1 MASTQSG
8 GAWMAAQGTHSAQ
21 SGAMADEP
29 TSSGWLPPRAPGAQP
44 APRFEPAPPEPEAPA
59 ATAARPP
66 APTTDRPTFVRTGS
80 GQSNGLAL
88 TSLIL
93 GIVGIALLVVT
104 LGFAFV
110 FTLPCSIG
118 AWICAAQARARIA
131 VGEASTGRGQAQAGY
146 ILGVLGVVL
155 GVIAMVG
162 WIVAIASGLD
172 LDELRQEIE
181 RQSNPDSVQAVLTF
195 LRR

>member
-1 MASTQSG
+1 
-8 GAWMAAQGTHSAQ
+8 
-21 SGAMADEP
+21 MADEP

-44 APRFEPAPPEPEAPA
+44 APRFEPAPPEPERVQPA
-59 ATAARPP
+59 APPAAPTGDRPVFVKTAA
-66 APTTDRPTFVRTGS
+66 T

-93 GIVGIALLVVT
+93 GIIGVALLVVS
-104 LGFAFV
+104 LGLAFI

-131 VGEASTGRGQAQAGY
+131 VGEATTGRGQAQAGY

-155 GVIAMVG
+155 GVMAMVG

-172 LDELRQEIE
+172 LDELRQELE
-181 RQSNPDSVQAVLTF
+181 RQSNPDSVQAVLTL

>member
-1 MASTQSG
+1 
-8 GAWMAAQGTHSAQ
+8 
-21 SGAMADEP
+21 MADEP
-29 TSSGWLPPRAPGAQP
+29 TISGWLPPRAPGAQP
-44 APRFEPAPPEPEAPA
+44 PPLFEPAPPEPEVPAPA
-59 ATAARPP
+59 ALPGP
-66 APTTDRPTFVRTGS
+66 APPRTDRPTFVKAGA

-93 GIVGIALLVVT
+93 GIIGVALLVVS
-104 LGFAFV
+104 LGLAFI

-131 VGEASTGRGQAQAGY
+131 VGESSTGRGQAQAGY

-155 GVIAMVG
+155 GVMAMVG

-172 LDELRQEIE
+172 LDELRQELE
-181 RQSNPDSVQAVLTF
+181 RQSNPDAVQAVLGL